1 MSNENGD
8 NGDDAEIESTEE
20 SDLVE
25 HLLDELAGRLARTEA
40 GDVAAVLL
48 QVVGHLDGIELDGG
62 IEVGEEDYQQEI
74 DYRVGNGVGTEPG
87 VDPAVSLAG
96 EGRDGRGDAGD
107 GLSEDDGH
115 NAGHVHLHGQ
125 CSGRRTFYG
134 RQLSLRTARG
144 SCARHR

>member
-48 QVVGHLDGIELDGG
+48 QVVGHLDGVELHRGV
-62 IEVGEEDYQQEI
+62 EVTKAHDEQEI
-74 DYRVGNGVGTEPG
+74 EQKN
-87 VDPAVSLAG
+87 
-96 EGRDGRGDAGD
+96 
-107 GLSEDDGH
+107 
-115 NAGHVHLHGQ
+115 
-125 CSGRRTFYG
+125 
-134 RQLSLRTARG
+134 QL
-144 SCARHR
+144 